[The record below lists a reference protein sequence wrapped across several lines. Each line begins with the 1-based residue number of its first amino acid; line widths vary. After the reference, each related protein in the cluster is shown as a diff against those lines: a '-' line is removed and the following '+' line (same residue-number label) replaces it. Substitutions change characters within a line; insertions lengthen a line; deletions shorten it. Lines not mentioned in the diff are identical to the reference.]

1 LRNLKGQ
8 AITHRWVYKGKNM
21 AEVKFYPKS
30 NRWRVYSSKNLWH
43 KWTGRW
49 MVEVLRLSLKISQI
63 GVKKYFFRVVIN
75 FTNLNWLPSTCAYRL
90 LHEGK
95 PLFEWHPLISGDK
108 NSVHL
113 AGISVRG
120 RTFRDDKIAQEEIYQ
135 HVITWVEQ

>member
-49 MVEVLRLSLKISQI
+49 KVEVLNQHDQI
-63 GVKKYFFRVVIN
+63 
-75 FTNLNWLPSTCAYRL
+75 L
-90 LHEGK
+90 LTK
-95 PLFEWHPLISGDK
+95 TFEYK
-108 NSVHL
+108 N
-113 AGISVRG
+113 
-120 RTFRDDKIAQEEIYQ
+120 K
-135 HVITWVEQ
+135 